1 MRNYQLFIH
10 ILNDFPSRK
19 KSKKERSEMFHYQLS
34 KTSFLQLPSES
45 ITFPMHCYSKSTRL
59 FRFISSI
66 IIHMPNEFPSRK
78 KYEERSDDVFLLL
91 QCFSSSFKVCNSIPL
106 IFLQNLPLIVTN
118 FIRIFNDFPS
128 RKKYEEQA
136 MMFSLL

>member
-78 KYEERSDDVFLLL
+78 K
-91 QCFSSSFKVCNSIPL
+91 QK
-106 IFLQNLPLIVTN
+106 
-118 FIRIFNDFPS
+118 
-128 RKKYEEQA
+128 RKSEA
-136 MMFSLL
+136 MMFSFFCNVFHLPSKFATAFPSTSFKIYKIIFI